1 MKRLLDQAIHFV
13 GISGIGWLLDFTV
26 FNLLNFVSARVDVN
40 NMISSL
46 IAVCFVF
53 TVSTRKTF
61 VQKEN
66 GIPLKHKFVI
76 YVLYQLVLIFAVS
89 YVLFQINGMLIE
101 ILKGTAV
108 SSFTALMA
116 KIIVTPFTMLCNFI
130 VMKLLIE
137 KI

>member
-1 MKRLLDQAIHFV
+1 MKRLLNQAIHFV

-26 FNLLNFVSARVDVN
+26 FNLLNFVSARVDIN

-66 GIPLKHKFVI
+66 GMPLKLKFII

-89 YVLFQINGMLIE
+89 YVLSQINSALIE
-101 ILKGTAV
+101 FLKGTAM
-108 SSFTALMA
+108 SSLTALMA
-116 KIIVTPFTMLCNFI
+116 KIIVTPFTMLCNFV